1 MMEQSDE
8 EVFHICLAG
17 ARVSNDLSL
26 IQTLKSR
33 HLITLVENIHLL
45 SLRETLPGIDM
56 VVLDCSGNHERGL
69 QLVPWLKTHFPELV
83 IVLVNGGLTQEQ
95 IASAFK
101 EGAKDYFSDPYDV
114 KLLAE
119 RVNAL
124 CARRNRIE

>member
-1 MMEQSDE
+1 MLQRDE
-8 EVFHICLAG
+8 GALHICLAG

-26 IQTLKSR
+26 IQTLKSQ
-33 HLITLVENIHLL
+33 HLVTLVESIHLL
-45 SLRETLPGIDM
+45 SISAILPGTDM

-69 QLVPWLKTHFPELV
+69 QLVAWLNSHFPQLV
-83 IVLVNGGLTQEQ
+83 VVLVNGGLSQEQ

-124 CARRNRIE
+124 GARRNRIE